1 MSSHWCYRCNKFVR
15 VWRQDIVICPECDSG
30 FLEEVD
36 PNARTVHAD
45 GNRARRLPAAAMYMI
60 GHHQRHQRHNSFD
73 SNAVAT
79 TANDNSNNN
88 NINVSLSRQNQ
99 RRHCRNANGGGG
111 GTGGDRSPINP
122 VIMLHGGE
130 QSEGTSRRRG
140 FELFYDDG
148 AGAGLRP
155 LPPSMS
161 EFLLGTGFDRVLEQ
175 FSHFERHDRHLHQ
188 HNQQPPPASK
198 TAVEGL
204 PEVEI
209 NENNLA
215 AEPHCAVCKEAFEI
229 GAKAKEMPCK
239 HIYHSE
245 CILPWLALRNSCPV
259 CRHELPT
266 EENNNGHVQN
276 TASNDSARADQEGN
290 NNNNSNN
297 SNDNRNNNSN
307 NVGLTI
313 WRLPGGGF
321 AVGRLTGGGAGR
333 GGSTEREN
341 LLPAVYTE
349 MDGGGFDGNN
359 NNNNNNGGGE
369 RRRVTW
375 TVSTTT
381 SRERESGGG
390 LRRMMNSFFGCFR
403 RGNNGVIH
411 HHHHLHHSS
420 SSSSSPSSRHGDYFR
435 QYSSSS
441 PSSNRNR
448 AMSSG
453 TSRSAVNFE
462 LDRSPLRQRRTW
474 SMDVNNGGS
483 RAAW

>member
-15 VWRQDIVICPECDSG
+15 VWRQDIVICPDCDSG
-30 FLEEVD
+30 FVEEVD
-36 PNARTVHAD
+36 PNTRTVYAD
-45 GNRARRLPAAAMYMI
+45 GNRSRRLPAAAMYMI
-60 GHHQRHQRHNSFD
+60 GHHQRHQRHNSIEN
-73 SNAVAT
+73 NAVAT
-79 TANDNSNNN
+79 TTNDNSNNN
-88 NINVSLSRQNQ
+88 NNNNVGLSRQNQ
-99 RRHCRNANGGGG
+99 RRHCRNTNGGGG

-122 VIMLHGGE
+122 VIMLRGGE

-175 FSHFERHDRHLHQ
+175 FSHFERHERHLHH

-198 TAVEGL
+198 SAVEGL

-209 NENNLA
+209 TENNLA

-229 GAKAKEMPCK
+229 GTKAKEMPCK
-239 HIYHSE
+239 HIYHSD

-266 EENNNGHVQN
+266 EQNNNGHVQN
-276 TASNDSARADQEGN
+276 AATNDSARADQEDN
-290 NNNNSNN
+290 NNNNNN
-297 SNDNRNNNSN
+297 NDNGNNN

-321 AVGRLTGGGAGR
+321 AVGRLTGAGR
-333 GGSTEREN
+333 GGSEREN

-349 MDGGGFDGNN
+349 MDGGGFDSN
-359 NNNNNNGGGE
+359 NNNNNNGGGGGGE
-369 RRRVTW
+369 RRRVSW
-375 TVSTTT
+375 AVSTT

-403 RGNNGVIH
+403 RGNHGALH
-411 HHHHLHHSS
+411 HHHSFPSS
-420 SSSSSPSSRHGDYFR
+420 SRNGDYPR

-441 PSSNRNR
+441 PSNRNR
-448 AMSSG
+448 TMTNNG
-453 TSRSAVNFE
+453 TAPSAVNFD
-462 LDRSPLRQRRTW
+462 LDHSPLRQRRTW
-474 SMDVNNGGS
+474 SMDVNSGGS
-483 RAAW
+483 RAW